1 MSAASGLQ
9 AAFQDSYVR
18 LAKAAGSVKL
28 VLVTYYDDV
37 EEDVYRWA
45 VRLPVSS
52 LHLDFLGV
60 RGEYV
65 RVVHFTQ
72 RPMFLPDILPGLGD
86 TCDTCLIPAF
96 TSTSVQVPGATFPNR
111 NLEWIEK
118 HGWPVGLDLGAGIVD
133 GRSIWADRSGARGGS
148 GGGGGAV
155 KVAVLLTS
163 FSRILV
169 YTLAK
174 GCPDL

>member
-45 VRLPVSS
+45 VRLPVSG

-60 RGEYV
+60 RGECMRGV
-65 RVVHFTQ
+65 ISPRDLRCHLIHFQVWEILATPASSPPSPPLPSRSRA
-72 RPMFLPDILPGLGD
+72 RPSPIAIWSGSRSMAGLLAWTWAQALWMD
-86 TCDTCLIPAF
+86 AP
-96 TSTSVQVPGATFPNR
+96 S
-111 NLEWIEK
+111 
-118 HGWPVGLDLGAGIVD
+118 GLT
-133 GRSIWADRSGARGGS
+133 
-148 GGGGGAV
+148 GAV
-155 KVAVLLTS
+155 RGVDQGGVEEQ
-163 FSRILV
+163 
-169 YTLAK
+169 
-174 GCPDL
+174 